1 VTGVPVIQTP
11 VVPLSGEKVAGVVK
25 VMKGFRVLE
34 VAQFTF
40 VPAAGAILADWGADV
55 IKIEHPVR
63 GDTQRGFLNMGGIQV
78 NPERHPL
85 MEHPNRGKRSVG
97 IDVSTPGGREVL
109 YELARISDVFLT
121 NYMPAQRQKNK
132 FDVEHIRGVNPKII
146 YARGSAYGDKGAER
160 NVGGYD
166 GTAFWT
172 RSGIGF
178 ALTPEALDGALPQGI
193 PAFGDS
199 IGGMNIAGGISAAL
213 LHRERT
219 GEALEVDVSLL
230 STAWWAAGASVTQG
244 MENGEVM
251 RVAMPGSTVRSVN
264 PFMGNY
270 RTSDGGTINL
280 CIVSPTGY
288 IRDTFEHLGIPEA
301 ADDPRFAE
309 VLPLIQNADAASELI
324 AKAIA
329 GEPFDY
335 WRQHLKTMRGQWAP
349 FQSLIDLA
357 EDEQAIA
364 DDMIVEV
371 EATDGGPPFKVVRGP
386 VQFNHEPL
394 VTTRAPQAAEH
405 TELVL
410 MELGMDWD
418 RIAELKESG
427 AIA

>member
-1 VTGVPVIQTP
+1 MVR
-11 VVPLSGEKVAGVVK
+11 
-25 VMKGFRVLE
+25 VMQGFRVLE
-34 VAQFTF
+34 LAQFTF

-55 IKIEHPVR
+55 IKVEHPLR

-78 NPERHPL
+78 NPDRHPL

-97 IDVSTPGGREVL
+97 IDVSTPGGQEVL
-109 YELARISDVFLT
+109 YELAKTSDVFLT
-121 NYMPAQRQKNK
+121 NYMPRVRQKNK
-132 FDVEHIRGVNPKII
+132 FDVEHIRAANPNIV

-160 NVGGYD
+160 DVGGYD

-172 RSGIGF
+172 RSGIGY
-178 ALTPEALDGALPQGI
+178 ALTPEGLGGALPQGI
-193 PAFGDS
+193 PGFGDS

-244 MENGEVM
+244 MEAGEVM
-251 RVAMPGSTVRSVN
+251 RNAMPGSANPSVN

-270 RTSDGGTINL
+270 QTSDGGTINL
-280 CIVSPTGY
+280 CIISPTGL
-288 IRDTFEHLGIPEA
+288 IRDTFEHLGVPEA
-301 ADDPRFAE
+301 ADDARFAD
-309 VLPLIQNADAASELI
+309 VLPLIQNADAAAELI
-324 AKAIA
+324 AKAFA
-329 GEPFDY
+329 GKPFEY
-335 WRQHLKTMRGQWAP
+335 WRQHLKTMKGQWAP
-349 FQSLIDLA
+349 FQSLIELA
-357 EDEQAIA
+357 DDEQAIA
-364 DDMIVEV
+364 NDMIAEV
-371 EATDGGPPFKVVRGP
+371 ELASGGEPFRVVRGP

-394 VTTRAPQAAEH
+394 VTTRAPQASEH
-405 TELVL
+405 TEIVL

>member
-1 VTGVPVIQTP
+1 M
-11 VVPLSGEKVAGVVK
+11 VK
-25 VMKGFRVLE
+25 VMQGFRVLE

-55 IKIEHPVR
+55 IKVEHPAR
-63 GDTQRGFLNMGGIQV
+63 GDTQRGFVNMGGFQL
-78 NPERHPL
+78 NPDRHPL
-85 MEHPNRGKRSVG
+85 IEHPNRGKRSVG
-97 IDVSTPGGREVL
+97 IDVSTPGGQEVI
-109 YELARISDVFLT
+109 YELAKTADVFLT

-132 FDVEHIRGVNPKII
+132 FDVEHIRAVNPNIV
-146 YARGSAYGDKGAER
+146 YARGSAYGDKGTER
-160 NVGGYD
+160 DVGGYD

-172 RSGIGF
+172 RSGVGY
-178 ALTPEALDGALPQGI
+178 ALTPEELGGALGQGI

-199 IGGMNIAGGISAAL
+199 IGGMFIAGGISAAL

-219 GEALEVDVSLL
+219 GEALELDVSLL

-244 MENGEVM
+244 METGEVM
-251 RVAMPGSTVRSVN
+251 RTPMPGSAAASVN
-264 PFMGNY
+264 PFLGNY
-270 RTSDGGTINL
+270 ETSDGGTINL

-301 ADDPRFAE
+301 ADDPRFSD
-309 VLPLIQNADAASELI
+309 VLPLIQNADAAAELI
-324 AKAIA
+324 AKTFA
-329 GEPFDY
+329 GKPFDY
-335 WRQHLKTMRGQWAP
+335 WRQHLKTMKGQWAP

-357 EDEQAIA
+357 DDEQAIA
-364 DDMIVEV
+364 NDMIVEV
-371 EATDGGPPFKVVRGP
+371 EANDGGAPFKVVRGP

-394 VTTRAPQAAEH
+394 VTTRAPQASEH
-405 TELVL
+405 TEIVL

>member
-1 VTGVPVIQTP
+1 VI
-11 VVPLSGEKVAGVVK
+11 K
-25 VMKGFRVLE
+25 VMAGFRVLE
-34 VAQFTF
+34 LAQFTF

-55 IKIEHPVR
+55 IKVEHPLR

-78 NPERHPL
+78 DPDRHPL

-97 IDVSTPGGREVL
+97 IDVSTPGGQEVL
-109 YELARISDVFLT
+109 YELAKTSDVFLT

-132 FDVEHIRGVNPKII
+132 FDVEHIRAVNPDIV

-160 NVGGYD
+160 DTGGYD

-172 RSGIGF
+172 RSGVGY
-178 ALTPEALDGALPQGI
+178 ALTPEELGGALGQGI

-199 IGGMNIAGGISAAL
+199 IGGMFIAGGISAAL

-219 GEALEVDVSLL
+219 GEAVEMDVSLL

-244 MENGEVM
+244 METGEVM
-251 RVAMPGSTVRSVN
+251 RTSMPGALAPSVN

-270 RTSDGGTINL
+270 QTSDGGTINL
-280 CIVSPTGY
+280 CIISPTGL

-301 ADDPRFAE
+301 ADDPRFSD
-309 VLPLIQNADAASELI
+309 VLPLIQNADAAAELI
-324 AKAIA
+324 AKAFV
-329 GEPFDY
+329 GKPFEY
-335 WRQHLKTMRGQWAP
+335 WRQHLKTMKGQWAP

-357 EDEQAIA
+357 DDEQAIA
-364 DDMIVEV
+364 NDMIAKVKL
-371 EATDGGPPFKVVRGP
+371 ASGGKPFRVVRGP

-394 VTTRAPQAAEH
+394 VTTRAPQASEH
-405 TELVL
+405 TEIVL

-427 AIA
+427 AVA